1 MSYHVMRREVWQALV
16 DAYRACPGSVQHA
29 AKAAQVAR
37 QTARKAWYFGLSA
50 APEGCREPIQAILER
65 EQVTA
70 RARLED
76 ERQKQASIEAEH
88 ERTRREVEKEKQRR
102 DATDTRVQEAQ
113 LVRVART
120 SAGNLMVSLGRMAKG
135 VDALCVQ
142 LDKQLHLWATPR
154 LDPSTGLPVKMSAVE
169 LRTTTQFLATLGTAV
184 RQVNEAAGKA
194 IEMERVLLG
203 EPTHIV
209 GVQNVSAM
217 TYADMERTVKLGMLA
232 VERARAR
239 GLVVDVPAP
248 MALPDGALPDIIE
261 EQSKACVVGVSK
273 RGPSTMAAPDV
284 APRVEPAYGA
294 TSINLLPSTAEKSS
308 IGMGNEQNACGAT
321 IPAPVGTVN
330 EIKTGCSGGAPD
342 ASITGVPLPTG
353 AHPFPSDVLAGIGT
367 APGAVGGGATEP
379 RRAGN
384 LKVVG

>member
-1 MSYHVMRREVWQALV
+1 M
-16 DAYRACPGSVQHA
+16 
-29 AKAAQVAR
+29 QVV
-37 QTARKAWYFGLSA
+37 
-50 APEGCREPIQAILER
+50 LER

-70 RARLED
+70 RARLEE
-76 ERQKQASIEAEH
+76 ERQAQAAIEAENN
-88 ERTRREVEKEKQRR
+88 RKRREGEAEKARR
-102 DATDTRVQEAQ
+102 DATDARVQEAR
-113 LVRVART
+113 LVRMARG
-120 SAGNLMVSLGRMAKG
+120 SAGNLMASLGKMTEG
-135 VDALCVQ
+135 VDRLCQQ
-142 LDKQLHLWATPR
+142 LDTQLKMWATPR

-184 RQVNEAAGKA
+184 RQVNEAGAKA

-217 TYADMERTVKLGMLA
+217 SYADMERTVKLGMLA

-239 GLVVDVPAP
+239 GLVVDAPVPKV
-248 MALPDGALPDIIE
+248 LGSGALPDIIGDN
-261 EQSKACVVGVSK
+261 SKVYPVVPPGIHE
-273 RGPSTMAAPDV
+273 GH
-284 APRVEPAYGA
+284 GA
-294 TSINLLPSTAEKSS
+294 TTTNLLPSTAEKSS

-330 EIKTGCSGGAPD
+330 EIKSGCRCSGGAPD
-342 ASITGVPLPTG
+342 ASITGASLPTG
-353 AHPFPSDVLAGIGT
+353 AHPFPSDVLAGIRT